1 MFLVIAAAASVFTII
16 QAASGK
22 MDELSSRISDLIRKK
37 YGVEISV
44 PEMKPSFFPPEIH
57 FKKIVIEAAASKQ
70 ALAELNGCTLSD
82 LWELVFS
89 SDKKIKLNCEKSVF
103 YTDDHAKI
111 LYFLNKAADKNQTS
125 VSNGKSE
132 KTANFSFHF
141 ATEATL
147 LFAGNPIKFMLD
159 SDFSH
164 QRAALNFKEF
174 ENNSSGTAELVV
186 FLDSKKASLRLDG
199 IELEKYR
206 DFIKETTSF
215 DISKGKITSFLE
227 IEKKNDD
234 ELLCKNDISVEN
246 IAFFHPLLD
255 SETFTLPLLRF
266 KGGILLNTR
275 EKSLHITGSDVSL
288 GGINAKISVTYNE
301 GSLDFSIKTE
311 SAGLNKLETLIHNS
325 VFENY
330 LFGGSLELS
339 AEYSKKGDEPPLFSV
354 SGNLSDPKQL
364 SDRLDYLK
372 KGFEYD
378 FINEN
383 GIKRTIFVGES
394 NPHFTPF
401 AMLPQHLVWAV
412 VISEDAG
419 FFLHNGID
427 FQELNAAVNDNIQNH
442 RLRGGSTIPQQLAK
456 NLFLSREKTLL
467 RKLREVLLSIEL
479 DATLSKERL
488 LEIYFNIVEWAP
500 GIFGIADAAE
510 YYFAKR
516 PEDLTALESAYLASV
531 IPGPSKYHYQFL
543 TKNVS
548 ENWYK
553 NLFRLL
559 GIMNTTGH
567 LSDEEYEKALY
578 QTLIFRENEEEQF

>member
-1 MFLVIAAAASVFTII
+1 
-16 QAASGK
+16 
-22 MDELSSRISDLIRKK
+22 
-37 YGVEISV
+37 
-44 PEMKPSFFPPEIH
+44 
-57 FKKIVIEAAASKQ
+57 
-70 ALAELNGCTLSD
+70 
-82 LWELVFS
+82 
-89 SDKKIKLNCEKSVF
+89 
-103 YTDDHAKI
+103 
-111 LYFLNKAADKNQTS
+111 
-125 VSNGKSE
+125 
-132 KTANFSFHF
+132 
-141 ATEATL
+141 
-147 LFAGNPIKFMLD
+147 
-159 SDFSH
+159 
-164 QRAALNFKEF
+164 
-174 ENNSSGTAELVV
+174 
-186 FLDSKKASLRLDG
+186 
-199 IELEKYR
+199 
-206 DFIKETTSF
+206 
-215 DISKGKITSFLE
+215 
-227 IEKKNDD
+227 
-234 ELLCKNDISVEN
+234 
-246 IAFFHPLLD
+246 
-255 SETFTLPLLRF
+255 
-266 KGGILLNTR
+266 
-275 EKSLHITGSDVSL
+275 
-288 GGINAKISVTYNE
+288 
-301 GSLDFSIKTE
+301 
-311 SAGLNKLETLIHNS
+311 
-325 VFENY
+325 
-330 LFGGSLELS
+330 
-339 AEYSKKGDEPPLFSV
+339 
-354 SGNLSDPKQL
+354 
-364 SDRLDYLK
+364 
-372 KGFEYD
+372 
-378 FINEN
+378 
-383 GIKRTIFVGES
+383 
-394 NPHFTPF
+394 
-401 AMLPQHLVWAV
+401 MLPQHLVWAV